1 MSRTLP
7 PPIRRRGRG
16 AHRKLAARPVPRD
29 ASAMAPSRVV
39 PLDKHR
45 RQPLGFTPVIEEPER
60 GGIDDGEPIVAPDGR
75 DLQRGPFYNLREQ
88 DRSFLEEKSAPYGVV
103 YLAINAVVSIAYAI
117 EKTLKEKSPRRAR
130 SAEIQLEN
138 AQLKAAL
145 AEIKANRTSTIILE
159 RLKIENKGPPGPKG
173 ERGRDGRDG
182 KGLMGPRGEP
192 GPRGLPAPMI
202 VGWRIDSDRYL
213 VTPQYGDGSSGPP
226 LNLSAFVS
234 DDDEKATSSAC
245 R

>member
-1 MSRTLP
+1 MSP
-7 PPIRRRGRG
+7 NAARRLSD
-16 AHRKLAARPVPRD
+16 AEVEALTAKLAARPDPGD
-29 ASAMAPSRVV
+29 ARAPAPSRVL

-45 RQPLGFTPVIEEPER
+45 RQPLGLTPVIEEPER
-60 GGIDDGEPIVAPDGR
+60 GGIDDGEPIVGPDGT
-75 DLQRGPFYNLREQ
+75 DLRSGPFYDLRKDSRE
-88 DRSFLEEKSAPYGVV
+88 FLEDKCPPYGVV
-103 YLAINAVVSIAYAI
+103 YLAVNAVVSIAYAI
-117 EKTLKEKSPRRAR
+117 EKTLKEKIAGQGAKF
-130 SAEIQLEN
+130 AELQLEN
-138 AQLKAAL
+138 AQLRASL
-145 AEIKANRTSTIILE
+145 AEVKAKQNEHDFVLE
-159 RLKIENKGPPGPKG
+159 RLQIENKGPPGPKG

-234 DDDEKATSSAC
+234 DADEEGDE
-245 R
+245 

>member
-1 MSRTLP
+1 MSP
-7 PPIRRRGRG
+7 NAARRLSD
-16 AHRKLAARPVPRD
+16 AEVEALTAKLAARPVPRD

-45 RQPLGFTPVIEEPER
+45 RQPLGLTPVIEEPER
-60 GGIDDGEPIVAPDGR
+60 GGIDDGEPIVGPDGT

-103 YLAINAVVSIAYAI
+103 YLVINAVVSIAYAI
-117 EKTLKEKSPRRAR
+117 EKTLKEKIAAQGAKF
-130 SAEIQLEN
+130 AEIQLEN

-145 AEIKANRTSTIILE
+145 AEIKAKQNEHEFILE

-234 DDDEKATSSAC
+234 DADEEGDE
-245 R
+245 

>member
-1 MSRTLP
+1 M
-7 PPIRRRGRG
+7 
-16 AHRKLAARPVPRD
+16 
-29 ASAMAPSRVV
+29 
-39 PLDKHR
+39 
-45 RQPLGFTPVIEEPER
+45 
-60 GGIDDGEPIVAPDGR
+60 
-75 DLQRGPFYNLREQ
+75 
-88 DRSFLEEKSAPYGVV
+88 V

-117 EKTLKEKSPRRAR
+117 EKTLKEKIAAQGAKF
-130 SAEIQLEN
+130 AEIQLEN

-145 AEIKANRTSTIILE
+145 AEIKAKQNEHEFILE

-234 DDDEKATSSAC
+234 DADEEGDE
-245 R
+245 